1 MASIRERIDAS
12 GKKSYHVQIRIK
24 GFPPQTQSFE
34 NKSVAKQWA
43 QRVETELRE
52 GRYMPHA
59 VAQRHTVKE
68 MLETY
73 RERVLIPLKPKRV
86 RDQGSQLE
94 WWINK
99 IGRYSLADITPAIIG
114 KHRDEL
120 LATTFGKKKP
130 KKLAPATV
138 VRYMAI
144 LSHAFSVAAKEWQWL
159 PASPM
164 SKVKK
169 PKVANGRIRY
179 LSAEELDRLR
189 AAAALSENMHL
200 AVVVEVAV
208 STGMRYSEIMNLRWR
223 DVLLDEQGR
232 CALAVLEE
240 TKNGERRGVPLTGS
254 GQSALD
260 SVRQARAKANDGKVN
275 GELLLF
281 PSAAKKDKPVEL
293 RKSWETALRRAKIED
308 FRFHDLR
315 HTTASYLVMSGA
327 TGPEVAEVLGHKD
340 LQMVKRYAHLSKAHI
355 TGVLSRMTESRLN
368 GTAVTAQALP
378 SERPA
383 QTEPEPVSSTKANP

>member
-1 MASIRERIDAS
+1 MASIRERIDSS
-12 GKKSYHVQIRIK
+12 GNKSYHVQVRLK
-24 GFPPQTQSFE
+24 GFPPQAQTFE
-34 NKSVAKQWA
+34 NKTVAKQWA

-86 RDQGSQLE
+86 RDQGPQLD
-94 WWINK
+94 WWIDK

-114 KHRDEL
+114 KYRDEL
-120 LATTFGKKKP
+120 LATTFGKKNP

-138 VRYMAI
+138 VRYLAI

-169 PKVANGRIRY
+169 PKIANGRIRY
-179 LSAEELDRLR
+179 LSADELERLR
-189 AAAALSENMHL
+189 AAVALSENKYL
-200 AVVVEVAV
+200 ATVLEVAV
-208 STGMRYSEIMNLRWR
+208 STGMRLGEIMNLRWR
-223 DVLLDEQGR
+223 DMLLDGQGR
-232 CALAVLEE
+232 CSLAVLDE

-254 GQSALD
+254 GQGALD
-260 SVRQARAKANDGKVN
+260 RLRQAHKEANDDTVN
-275 GELLLF
+275 NAALLF
-281 PSAAKKDKPVEL
+281 PSATKEDKPVEL
-293 RKSWETALRRAKIED
+293 RKSWETALARAGIEN

-315 HTTASYLVMSGA
+315 HTTASYLIMSGA
-327 TGPEVAEVLGHKD
+327 SAVEVAEVLGHKD

-355 TGVLSRMTESRLN
+355 TGVLSRMTESKLSS
-368 GTAVTAQALP
+368 GTTDGITP
-378 SERPA
+378 SA
-383 QTEPEPVSSTKANP
+383 ASKDADG

>member
-1 MASIRERIDAS
+1 MASIRERIDSS
-12 GKKSYHVQIRIK
+12 GNKSYHVQVRLK
-24 GFPPQTQSFE
+24 GFPPQTQTFE
-34 NKSVAKQWA
+34 NKTIAKQWA

-86 RDQGSQLE
+86 RDQGPQLE
-94 WWINK
+94 WWIDK

-114 KHRDEL
+114 KYRDEL
-120 LATTFGKKKP
+120 LATTFGKKNP

-144 LSHAFSVAAKEWQWL
+144 LSHAFSVATKEWQWL

-179 LSAEELDRLR
+179 LSVDELERLR
-189 AAAALSENMHL
+189 TAVALSENKYL
-200 AVVVEVAV
+200 ATVFEVAV
-208 STGMRYSEIMNLRWR
+208 STGMRQGEIMNLRWR
-223 DVLLDEQGR
+223 DVLLDGQGR
-232 CALAVLEE
+232 CSLVVLEE

-260 SVRQARAKANDGKVN
+260 VLREAHKKANGGEVN
-275 GELLLF
+275 DPALLF
-281 PSAAKKDKPVEL
+281 PSATKEGKPVEL
-293 RKSWETALRRAKIED
+293 RKSWETALKRAKIEN
-308 FRFHDLR
+308 FRFHDCR
-315 HTTASYLVMSGA
+315 HTAASYLVMSGA
-327 TGPEVAEVLGHKD
+327 TAPEVAEVLGHKD

-355 TGVLSRMTESRLN
+355 TGVLSRMTASKLN
-368 GTAVTAQALP
+368 AGPT
-378 SERPA
+378 
-383 QTEPEPVSSTKANP
+383 QTSTPEPQQAATGD